1 MFNAVKS
8 TAKEDLV
15 TEAAALEFVIDY
27 IIYYIQFRIRYKVA
41 IEQRRGSQPT
51 AGVSMAATSDFQ
63 FPGTHSR
70 SVFDGRNGML
80 QSSQEKPEAAPKL
93 LIRLRY
99 TVDGK
104 KGRKPLEVDG
114 TPSTVSLFHFY
125 QAVG

>member
-15 TEAAALEFVIDY
+15 TEAAASEFVIDY

-70 SVFDGRNGML
+70 SVFDGRIGINF
-80 QSSQEKPEAAPKL
+80 SQEKPEAAPKL
-93 LIRLRY
+93 LIRVRY